1 METRAGNQHSPRKWR
16 ILSLTFFIVLIF
28 LAILLL
34 PWKDTWQILRNA
46 DIGYIII
53 AFSLVIPLHLTTSFT
68 YKLILDGQKARISYW
83 RLLLINMG
91 MSFYDIVLPSTFVV
105 SGLRWIRYSVQSQKP
120 AQSFVS
126 IAFYKVFN
134 IILALVLSL
143 AFLSFTDVTS
153 LKGHVW
159 QIITLLGII
168 LVIMLATPW
177 GCRQLIKHLPESRVI
192 LRSRNFLLR
201 AWDYIYK
208 IIQAFAEFEQ
218 LKVQTQLIII
228 LIGLI
233 NHLAMYA
240 CYLLMARSVGV
251 NLTYAQLGTLRAILI
266 LAMNL
271 PFNFGIGINLRDVTL
286 LAVLTAMGIALDKA
300 VAISVISFAR
310 VLFTGILGGFAE
322 LFNLLF
328 LKQQQTPVLLENR
341 QME

>member
-1 METRAGNQHSPRKWR
+1 METRAGKRPTPEKWR
-16 ILSLTFFIVLIF
+16 ILSLAFFFVSII
-28 LAILLL
+28 LAIVFL
-34 PWKDTWQILRNA
+34 PWKETWQIVRNA
-46 DIGYIII
+46 DIRYILIT
-53 AFSLVIPLHLTTSFT
+53 FSLVIPLHLTTSYT
-68 YKLILDGQKARISYW
+68 YKLILDGQKAHFSYW

-168 LVIMLATPW
+168 SVIMLATPW
-177 GCRQLIKHLPESRVI
+177 GCRQLIKHLPESRVK
-192 LRSRNFLLR
+192 LYSWKFLLR
-201 AWDYIYK
+201 ARESIYK
-208 IIQAFAEFEQ
+208 IIQSFAEFEQ
-218 LKVQTQLIII
+218 LKIQTQLIII
-228 LIGLI
+228 LLGLI
-233 NHLAMYA
+233 NHLAMYV

-251 NLTYAQLGTLRAILI
+251 NLTYAQLGALRAILI

-300 VAISVISFAR
+300 VAISLISFAR

-322 LFNLLF
+322 IFNILF
-328 LKQQQTPVLLENR
+328 LKKQQTPVLLENR
-341 QME
+341 RVE